1 MKIDVLTIF
10 PEMITDTFRH
20 SLIGKAVAAGLLN
33 IQAHDIRKYAP
44 DKHRTVDDTP
54 YGGGT
59 GMVMMVEPLYRA
71 IKAIDPDNRSRKLI
85 MDASGWPF
93 SQKIAKELM
102 LEEWLL
108 IICGHYKG
116 IDERIK
122 QLFEMTEISIG
133 DYVLSGGE
141 IPALVVI
148 DAVCRLVPG
157 VIKEVDS
164 AMSDSYFNGLLGWP
178 EYTRPREFQGISVPD
193 ILISGDHEKIRKWRL
208 GQSLNKTKKRRPD
221 LLAACRQDS
230 EISEILDAEDEHV
243 END

>member
-1 MKIDVLTIF
+1 MTIF
-10 PEMITDTFRH
+10 PEMITGTFRH
-20 SLIGKAVAAGLLN
+20 SLIGKAIASGLIN
-33 IQAHDIRKYAP
+33 IQAHDIRVYAN
-44 DKHRTVDDTP
+44 DRHRTVDDMP
-54 YGGGT
+54 YGGGP

-93 SQKIAKELM
+93 SQKTAKELM
-102 LEEWLL
+102 LEDWLL

-178 EYTRPREFQGISVPD
+178 EYTRPREFQGIAVPD

-208 GQSLNKTKKRRPD
+208 GQSLDRTRKRRPD

-230 EISEILDAEDEHV
+230 EISEILDSEDKHV

>member
-1 MKIDVLTIF
+1 MTIF
-10 PEMITDTFRH
+10 PEIITGTFRH
-20 SLIGKAVAAGLLN
+20 SLIGKAVASGLIN
-33 IQAHDIRKYAP
+33 IQAHDIRAYAA

-54 YGGGT
+54 YGGGP

-71 IKAIDPDNRSRKLI
+71 IKAIDPENRSRKLI

-93 SQKIAKELM
+93 TQTTAKELM
-102 LEEWLL
+102 LEEWLM

-122 QLFEMTEISIG
+122 RLFDMTEISIG

-141 IPALVVI
+141 IPAMVVI
-148 DAVCRLVPG
+148 DSVCRLIPG

-164 AMSDSYFNGLLGWP
+164 AMTDSYFNCLLGWP
-178 EYTRPREFQGISVPD
+178 EYTRPREFQGMVVPE
-193 ILISGDHEKIRKWRL
+193 ILLSGDHEKIRKWRL
-208 GQSLNKTKKRRPD
+208 GQSLKRTKERRPD
-221 LLAACRQDS
+221 LLETARQDW
-230 EISEILDAEDEHV
+230 EIGEILDSEDKNA

>member
-1 MKIDVLTIF
+1 MTIF
-10 PEMITDTFRH
+10 PEMITGTFRH
-20 SLIGKAVAAGLLN
+20 SLIGKAIASGLIN
-33 IQAHDIRKYAP
+33 IQAHDIRVYAN
-44 DKHRTVDDTP
+44 DRHRTVDDMP
-54 YGGGT
+54 YGGGP

-93 SQKIAKELM
+93 SQKTAKELM
-102 LEEWLL
+102 LEDWLL

-178 EYTRPREFQGISVPD
+178 EYTRPREFQGLAVPD

-208 GQSLNKTKKRRPD
+208 AQSLARTKNRRPD
-221 LLAACRQDS
+221 LLAACKQDS
-230 EISEILDAEDEHV
+230 EISEILDSEDKHA